1 MGVCKTLLLH
11 KKQIVWLKKK
21 NNSSIIDVKGS
32 LQLHIYTVANHIFF
46 PFHTKLDV
54 PEGVF
59 VWKNLPIAAAY
70 AAIATASGAVLL
82 FAVDSSTSP

>member
-1 MGVCKTLLLH
+1 M
-11 KKQIVWLKKK
+11 
-21 NNSSIIDVKGS
+21 
-32 LQLHIYTVANHIFF
+32 HIYTVANHIFF